1 MHQRGKDQKT
11 WNKLQMHNSQ
21 AQLTSQNSKI
31 IKMHTVDNWQHQTLK
46 QMHNTLKQWIFKS
59 QFNDFTQNKS
69 HMSQLTTHKAQA
81 LV

>member
-1 MHQRGKDQKT
+1 MHQRGKDQNLKQIT
-11 WNKLQMHNSQ
+11 NAQV
-21 AQLTSQNSKI
+21 QLTSHNSKI
-31 IKMHTVDNWQHQTLK
+31 IKMHIFDNWQHQTLK

-69 HMSQLTTHKAQA
+69 HMSQLTTHKTQA